1 MAFGTKYTAGEYMYD
16 TVYYSKDSPREH
28 FSSLREK
35 TLFIFDQ
42 DGTLYLGSRPF
53 DFAVR
58 FISRLRDAGKRVL
71 FFTNNAS
78 HNPSYYVEKLSR
90 LGFSPQSGE
99 LMTSGDVT
107 IQFLL
112 RHRPGKTVY
121 LVGTPQLEKQFA
133 DSGIV
138 LTEDAEIVVSSFDTT
153 LTYKKLDTACR
164 LIRGGAEYLST
175 HPDFN
180 CPTEDG
186 FIPDSGAISAFIT
199 ASTGVTPTYF
209 GKPYKETLEMII
221 EQTGVSKDEMCI
233 FGDRLYTDIA
243 LGRRFGV
250 ASCLVYTGETTPE
263 DVANASPADR
273 PDFVFPSLSEA
284 DEVIFG

>member
-1 MAFGTKYTAGEYMYD
+1 
-16 TVYYSKDSPREH
+16 
-28 FSSLREK
+28 
-35 TLFIFDQ
+35 
-42 DGTLYLGSRPF
+42 
-53 DFAVR
+53 
-58 FISRLRDAGKRVL
+58 
-71 FFTNNAS
+71 
-78 HNPSYYVEKLSR
+78 
-90 LGFSPQSGE
+90 
-99 LMTSGDVT
+99 MTSGDVT

-221 EQTGVSKDEMCI
+221 EQTGRLKGRDVHLRRPALHRYRIGAQVRSCLLP
-233 FGDRLYTDIA
+233 RLYRRNNPRRRRERLPCRPSGFCFPIA
-243 LGRRFGV
+243 FRSR
-250 ASCLVYTGETTPE
+250 
-263 DVANASPADR
+263 
-273 PDFVFPSLSEA
+273 
-284 DEVIFG
+284 